1 MKLVLRLTPTLLA
14 LISAV
19 LILVYT
25 AYVLSRERTET
36 ILAAGQQT
44 ENFAQVLEEHTR
56 QTLHRVASN
65 LTEANVE
72 LEALR
77 HANGLDLVKAQK
89 LLGQLL
95 PSDQLIHCLVL
106 LDAQGKL
113 LASTQ
118 SEPQPQD
125 SGNLNSDYLAPH
137 VRGSDRE
144 LVFGQPVKA
153 ADGQWLLPVSRRWGS
168 PTGVLEGVLV
178 AMVRTAYFQSF
189 YDSIK
194 RGPDGQVTLFL
205 SSGSAVVVSAAHD
218 PYIGQSWSQS
228 PLFRQYLP
236 GWPTGTVRQIDV
248 SDGVDRLFGYRALND
263 YPVVVSYGLS
273 MTSILTSWQ
282 TRALQ
287 DGLLVLTA
295 LLLLAGA
302 TIVLRR
308 QDTLR
313 QQANTQLADSELLL
327 RSIIEAEPECIKIV
341 DAQGQLLQMNPA
353 GLAMIEAES
362 LAQVANQPVLN
373 LVAPEHRTAFH
384 QMHRRVLAGESA
396 TLAFEVQGLKGG
408 RRWLETHAVPL
419 RLNGETLHLAVTRD
433 ITKSKQSEDALRVAA
448 TAFESQQ
455 GMVITNAQRVI
466 LQVNKA
472 FTAITGY
479 SAQDAVGQNPGLLY
493 SGRHDSNFYAD
504 MTRALEQEG
513 TWQGDI
519 WNQRKNGEVYP
530 ERLTIS
536 AVKDQADNTTH
547 YVAIFD
553 DVTERINAQAKID
566 TLAFYDPLT
575 QLPNRRLL
583 LDRLKQALHASSRHL
598 HKNALLF
605 VDLDNF
611 KTLNDTLGHQQGDLL
626 LVQVAQRL
634 KTCILDGD
642 TIARLGSD
650 EFIVMLQDLSE
661 DELLAVTQAETVGES
676 ILSAFVPAFTLDHG
690 EHYCTPSI
698 GITLFGG
705 GSMESHD
712 QPLKRAE
719 LAMFHAKAAGHN
731 MLRFFDAQMQA
742 EVSERATLEAQ
753 MREAVSQQ
761 QLLLHYQPQVVGAGH
776 ITGVEALVRW
786 QHPQR
791 GMVSPAAFIPQAEE
805 NGLILPLGQWVLET
819 ACAQLAAWALDPM
832 LAHLTMAVNV
842 SARQFQQNDFVET
855 VLTTLE
861 RSNAPPK
868 LLKLELTESML
879 VEDVEAVITKM
890 SALKARGVSFSL
902 DDFGTGYSSLAYLKR
917 LPLDQLKID
926 QGFIRNIV
934 TDPNDAAIARMV
946 VALAESL
953 GLSVIAEG
961 VELQAQANFLAH
973 HGCHAY
979 QGYLFGHPMPLDAFE
994 ALMRGSCSNSTI
1006 A

>member
-19 LILVYT
+19 LILLYT

-36 ILAAGQQT
+36 IVAASQQA
-44 ENFAQVLEEHTR
+44 ESLAQVLEEHTR
-56 QTLHRVASN
+56 QTLHRVATN
-65 LTEANVE
+65 LAQADAELTALTQAND
-72 LEALR
+72 
-77 HANGLDLVKAQK
+77 LDRLQAQK
-89 LLGQLL
+89 LLNQLL
-95 PSDQLIHCLVL
+95 PNDWLLQSLVL

-113 LASTQ
+113 LVSSQT
-118 SEPQPQD
+118 EPQSQD
-125 SGNLNSDYLAPH
+125 ASKLTSDSFAPH
-137 VRGSDRE
+137 VRGAYRE
-144 LVFGQPVKA
+144 LVFGQAVRA
-153 ADGQWLLPVSRRWGS
+153 ADGQWLWPVSRRWGNS
-168 PTGVLEGVLV
+168 SGVLKGVLV
-178 AMVRTAYFQSF
+178 AMVRAAYFQPF
-189 YDSIK
+189 YDSIE

-205 SSGSAVVVSAAHD
+205 SSGSTVVMSAVHD
-218 PYIGQSWSQS
+218 PYIGQSWAQS
-228 PLFRQYLP
+228 PLFLQHLP
-236 GWPTGTVRQIDV
+236 AWPTGTVRQVDV

-273 MTSILTSWQ
+273 MKSILSRWQ
-282 TRALQ
+282 NRALQ
-287 DGLLVLTA
+287 DGLLLLLA

-302 TIVLRR
+302 TITLRR
-308 QDTLR
+308 QEALR
-313 QQANTQLADSELLL
+313 QQANIDLANSELLL

-341 DAQGQLLQMNPA
+341 DAQGRLQEMNPA
-353 GLAMIEAES
+353 GLTMIEADS
-362 LAQVANQPVLN
+362 LAQVKGQPVLN
-373 LVAPEHRTAFH
+373 LIAPEHRRAFR
-384 QMHRRVLAGESA
+384 QMHLRVLAGE
-396 TLAFEVQGLKGG
+396 TGMLAFEVLGLKGG
-408 RRWLETHAVPL
+408 RRCLETHAVPL
-419 RLNGETLHLAVTRD
+419 SLNGETVHLAVTRD
-433 ITKSKQSEDALRVAA
+433 ITERKQSEEALRVAA

-455 GMVITNAQRVI
+455 GMVITNAERVI

-472 FTAITGY
+472 FTTITGY
-479 SAQDAVGQNPGLLY
+479 SAEDAVGQNPGLLY
-493 SGRHDSNFYAD
+493 SGRQDSSFYANMGRTLD
-504 MTRALEQEG
+504 EDG

-519 WNQRKNGEVYP
+519 WNRRKNGEVYP

-536 AVKDQADNTTH
+536 AVKDTSGTTTH

-553 DVTERINAQAKID
+553 DVTERVNAQAKID

-583 LDRLKQALHASSRHL
+583 LDRLEQALHVSTRHL
-598 HKNALLF
+598 RKNALLF

-634 KTCILDGD
+634 KACILEGD
-642 TIARLGSD
+642 TVARLGSD
-650 EFIVMLQDLSE
+650 EFVVMLEDLSE
-661 DELLAVTQAETVGES
+661 DEILAATQAETVGEN
-676 ILSAFVPAFTLDHG
+676 ILKAFVPTFTLDQG
-690 EHYCTPSI
+690 EHHCTPSI

-705 GSMESHD
+705 EPMETND

-742 EVSERATLEAQ
+742 EVSARATLEAQ
-753 MREAVSQQ
+753 LREAVSEQQ
-761 QLLLHYQPQVVGAGH
+761 FLLHFQPQVVGAGR

-791 GMVSPAAFIPQAEE
+791 GMVSPAEFIPLAEE
-805 NGLILPLGQWVLET
+805 SGLILPLGQWVLES
-819 ACAQLAAWALDPM
+819 ACAQLAAWASEPT

-842 SARQFQQNDFVET
+842 SARQFQQSDFVET
-855 VLTTLE
+855 VLATLE
-861 RSNAPPK
+861 RSQATPT

-879 VEDVEAVITKM
+879 VEDVESVITKM
-890 SALKARGVSFSL
+890 AALKARGVSFSL

-961 VELQAQANFLAH
+961 VELQAQADFLAH
-973 HGCHAY
+973 HGCHAF
-979 QGYLFGHPMPLDAFE
+979 QGYLFGRPLPLSTFE
-994 ALMRGSCSNSTI
+994 ALMRGSC